1 VKRIA
6 TQRKRVTRRHL
17 LKSAA
22 RGAGA
27 ATLVILGLGAT
38 PALGKATRK
47 KATRKKAT
55 RKKATRKKATRK
67 KATRKKTTRKK
78 AARKKAARKK
88 ASRRHLAEEVTSF
101 FDVDEY
107 LDAAGEEFLFLD
119 FDPAPTE
126 PGLVSGDSFSPEILF
141 SSPEASDPS
150 KVVHSGTADNGAI
163 TDAGSTTAP
172 NGVGLIAG
180 EFAMPA
186 SALAFEILST
196 GESPT
201 TLLLF
206 DEDDEEIDAVPG
218 PPGGGFFGVVSS
230 VPIASWELLN
240 GTLSNGYPDRYFLDN
255 FGAA

>member
-6 TQRKRVTRRHL
+6 IQRKRVTRRHL

-47 KATRKKAT
+47 KATRKKAKKKAA
-55 RKKATRKKATRK
+55 RKKAKKKATRKKATRK
-67 KATRKKTTRKK
+67 KA
-78 AARKKAARKK
+78 ARKKA
-88 ASRRHLAEEVTSF
+88 RRRRVDEEVTSY

-126 PGLVSGDSFSPEILF
+126 PGLVSGDAFSPEIVF

-150 KVVHSGTADNGAI
+150 KVVHSGTGDNGAI

-172 NGVGLIAG
+172 NGVGPIAG

-218 PPGGGFFGVVSS
+218 PLGGGFFGVVSS

-240 GTLSNGYPDRYFLDN
+240 GTLGTGYPDRYFLDN